1 MGDADAGASRNGR
14 QAMRNE
20 PQEEFAMAGRR
31 RIVSPPVTESDLA
44 DLVSGNS
51 AFAWDLYQV
60 LRGREG
66 NLFYSPTSI
75 SLALA
80 MAHAGARGET
90 EEQMAQALH
99 FALDP
104 DLLHPAFNRL
114 DLELARRGKGQGRD
128 GEGFRLAI
136 VNAIWGQQGTR
147 FLADFLDILAA
158 HYGAGMRLLDFAVAP
173 ERCRAIINAWASD
186 HTGGKIRDLIPPGA
200 IDLSTRLIL
209 TNAVT
214 FRAAWSTPF
223 KTALTGDDR
232 FFLLDGSESIVPM
245 MNQTESF
252 AYVEGSGYR
261 AVELPYDGW
270 ELSMVILL
278 PEAGG
283 FESFEAAVN
292 ARQVEAIVQELSHR
306 RVALTMPRFLFASGF
321 RLGDTLAAMGMPA
334 AFSED
339 ADFSGM
345 TGKRDLFLSD
355 VIHKAFVSVDEEGT
369 EAAAA
374 TAAVMVP
381 SMAPRAAPIE
391 LRIDHPFI
399 FLIRDIKTG
408 AVLFAGRVVDP
419 AAP

>member
-1 MGDADAGASRNGR
+1 
-14 QAMRNE
+14 MRNE
-20 PQEEFAMAGRR
+20 LQEEFAMADRR
-31 RIVSPPVTESDLA
+31 RIVSPPVMVSDLA
-44 DLVSGNS
+44 DLVGGNS
-51 AFAWDLYQV
+51 AFAWDLYQA
-60 LRGREG
+60 LKGREG
-66 NLFYSPTSI
+66 NLLTSPASI
-75 SLALA
+75 SMALA

-99 FALDP
+99 FTLDP
-104 DLLHPAFNRL
+104 DRLHPAFNRL

-128 GEGFRLAI
+128 GEGFRLSI
-136 VNAIWGQQGTR
+136 VNAIWGQEGTR
-147 FLADFLDILAA
+147 FLAQFLDILAA
-158 HYGAGMRLLDFAVAP
+158 QYGAGMRLLDFAVAP

-186 HTGGKIRDLIPPGA
+186 HTGGKIQDLIPPGA
-200 IDLSTRLIL
+200 IRRWTKLIL

-223 KTALTGDDR
+223 KTAMTVDGR
-232 FFLLDGSESIVPM
+232 FFPLDGSESIVPM

-252 AYVEGSGYR
+252 AFAEGRGYR

-278 PEAGG
+278 PEAGA
-283 FESFEAAVN
+283 FEAFEAAVD
-292 ARQVEAIVQELSHR
+292 ATQVEAIVQGLSHR
-306 RVALTMPRFLFASGF
+306 RIALTMPRFLFASGF
-321 RLGDTLAAMGMPA
+321 RLADALAAMGMPA

-345 TGKRDLFLSD
+345 TGKRDLFLAD
-355 VIHKAFVSVDEEGT
+355 VIHKAFISVDEDGT

-381 SMAPRAAPIE
+381 AMEPREMPIE
-391 LRIDHPFI
+391 LRVDHPFI

-408 AVLFAGRVVDP
+408 AVLFVGRVVDP
-419 AAP
+419 GGS

>member
-1 MGDADAGASRNGR
+1 
-14 QAMRNE
+14 MRSE
-20 PQEEFAMAGRR
+20 LQEEFAMADRR
-31 RIVSPPVTESDLA
+31 RIVSPPVMVSDLA
-44 DLVSGNS
+44 DLVGGNS
-51 AFAWDLYQV
+51 AFAWDLYQA

-66 NLFYSPTSI
+66 NLLTSPASI
-75 SLALA
+75 SMALA

-99 FALDP
+99 FTLDP
-104 DLLHPAFNRL
+104 DRLHPAFNRL

-128 GEGFRLAI
+128 GKGFRLAV
-136 VNAIWGQQGTR
+136 VNAIWGQEGTR
-147 FLADFLDILAA
+147 FLAQFLDILAA
-158 HYGAGMRLLDFAVAP
+158 QYGAGMRLLDFAIAP

-186 HTGGKIRDLIPPGA
+186 HTGGRIRDLIPPGA
-200 IDLSTRLIL
+200 LDRLTRLIL

-223 KTALTGDDR
+223 NAALTADDR
-232 FFLLDGSESIVPM
+232 FSLLDGSESIVAM

-252 AYVEGSGYR
+252 AYAEGRGYR

-278 PEAGG
+278 PKIGAFEA
-283 FESFEAAVN
+283 FEAAVD
-292 ARQVEAIVQELSHR
+292 ATQVEAIVQGLSHR
-306 RVALTMPRFLFASGF
+306 RVALTMPKFLFASGF
-321 RLGDTLAAMGMPA
+321 GLADALAAMGMPA

-345 TGKRDLFLSD
+345 TGKRDLFLAD

-381 SMAPRAAPIE
+381 TMAPRETPVD

-408 AVLFAGRVVDP
+408 ALLFVGRVVDP
-419 AAP
+419 AGS

>member
-1 MGDADAGASRNGR
+1 
-14 QAMRNE
+14 MRSE
-20 PQEEFAMAGRR
+20 PQEEFAMTDRQ
-31 RIVSPPVTESDLA
+31 RIVSPPVMISDLS

-51 AFAWDLYQV
+51 AFAWDLYQA

-66 NLFYSPTSI
+66 NLFCAPASI
-75 SLALA
+75 SLAMA
-80 MAHAGARGET
+80 MTHAGARGDT

-104 DLLHPAFNRL
+104 DRLHPAFNRL

-128 GEGFRLAI
+128 GKGFRLAI
-136 VNAIWGQQGTR
+136 VNAIWGQEGTR
-147 FLADFLDILAA
+147 FLTQFLDILAA
-158 HYGAGMRLLDFAVAP
+158 QYGAGMRLLDFAAAP

-186 HTGGKIRDLIPPGA
+186 HTEGSIRDLIPPGA
-200 IDLSTRLIL
+200 IRRWTKLIL
-209 TNAVT
+209 TSAVT
-214 FRAAWSTPF
+214 FRAAWSSPF
-223 KTALTGDDR
+223 NAALTADDR
-232 FFLLDGSESIVPM
+232 FFLLDGSESVVPM

-252 AYVEGSGYR
+252 AYAEGKGYR

-278 PEAGG
+278 PEASA
-283 FESFEAAVN
+283 FEAFEAAAD
-292 ARQVEAIVQELSHR
+292 ARQVEAIVQSLSHR

-321 RLGDTLAAMGMPA
+321 RLADALAAMGMPA

-345 TGKRDLFLSD
+345 TGKRDLFLAD
-355 VIHKAFVSVDEEGT
+355 VIHKAFISVDEEGT

-381 SMAPRAAPIE
+381 MMEPREMPID
-391 LRIDHPFI
+391 LRVDHPFL

-408 AVLFAGRVVDP
+408 TVLFVGRVADP

>member
-1 MGDADAGASRNGR
+1 MESGPKGELPMADT
-14 QAMRNE
+14 
-20 PQEEFAMAGRR
+20 R
-31 RIVSPPVTESDLA
+31 RIVSPPVMVSDLA

-66 NLFYSPTSI
+66 NLFCSPASI

-90 EEQMAQALH
+90 QEQMTQALH

-104 DLLHPAFNRL
+104 DRLHPAFNRL
-114 DLELARRGKGQGRD
+114 DLELARRGKG
-128 GEGFRLAI
+128 FRLSI
-136 VNAIWGQQGTR
+136 VNAIWGQEGTR
-147 FLADFLDILAA
+147 FLAPYLDILAA
-158 HYGAGMRLLDFAVAP
+158 QYGAGMRLLDFAVAP

-186 HTGGKIRDLIPPGA
+186 HTGGRIRDLIPPGA
-200 IDLSTRLIL
+200 IHRWTKLIL

-223 KTALTGDDR
+223 KTALTGDCR
-232 FFLLDGSESIVPM
+232 FFLLDGSEAIVPM

-252 AYVEGSGYR
+252 AYAEGRGYR

-278 PEAGG
+278 PKAGA
-283 FESFEAAVN
+283 FETLEAAVD
-292 ARQVEAIVQELSHR
+292 AKQVETIAQGLAHR
-306 RVALTMPRFLFASGF
+306 RVALTMPRLLFASGF
-321 RLGDTLAAMGMPA
+321 YLADALAAMGMPA

-345 TGKRDLFLSD
+345 TCKRDLFLAD
-355 VIHKAFVSVDEEGT
+355 VINKAFVSVDEDGT

-381 SMAPRAAPIE
+381 TMAPR
-391 LRIDHPFI
+391 
-399 FLIRDIKTG
+399 
-408 AVLFAGRVVDP
+408 
-419 AAP
+419 